1 MAFFRNDTVN
11 LLNLHYGIHALALS
25 GGGAFFAAFLLRAD
39 VPAPDVLAA
48 LALILAGRFM
58 IRPLLLAPARRFG
71 LRPLVIAGTVL
82 TGLQY
87 PVLAEVHGV
96 GWELLAW
103 CAISSVGDTVYW
115 TCYHAYFASLG
126 DTAHRGHQIGAREA
140 IAAIVGIVAPLAT
153 GWTLTTFGARAA
165 FDATAV
171 VLLLAALPL
180 LGTPNVAVA
189 DEAPGVLRA
198 AIPGILMFAAD
209 GWTAAGFYFVWQI
222 ALFLALGES
231 YTAYGGAM
239 ALAALAGAVIGLAL
253 GRFIDAGHGGRAV
266 WLAAGSLALVIV
278 LRAASSADP
287 VLAVIANAAG
297 ALVVALYVPTVMTA
311 VYNQAK
317 GSPCAMRFHIATEGG
332 WDAGGAAGCIV
343 VAALLW
349 AGAPIWLGILLS
361 LLGTAAIFVL
371 LRRYY
376 GAIGMKPNPPF
387 PAP

>member
-253 GRFIDAGHGGRAV
+253 GRFIVAGHGGRAV